1 MTMGAVCGMMCMG
14 AGKIRVQEEN
24 NEHGTQ
30 RHDDLR
36 RAQNG
41 HTSIAGDGQVTMGQ
55 SVIFKS
61 HAHKVRRL
69 YGGQVVIGFAGAVAD
84 AFTLCDKF
92 EEKLTQCGGNLE
104 RAAVALAQMWRS
116 DSGMRQ
122 LETQMIVADKDTL
135 LVVSGT
141 GEVIDPD
148 EGVVAIGSGGN
159 YALAAARALVQ
170 NTDLSA
176 HDIAE
181 KRCTSQQA
189 FACSPTTT

>member
-1 MTMGAVCGMMCMG
+1 MGYLSVKSTHELAKESGFDFCDGCF
-14 AGKIRVQEEN
+14 
-24 NEHGTQ
+24 T
-30 RHDDLR
+30 
-36 RAQNG
+36 G
-41 HTSIAGDGQVTMGQ
+41 HYPIPTPKQQ
-55 SVIFKS
+55 SK
-61 HAHKVRRL
+61 
-69 YGGQVVIGFAGAVAD
+69 
-84 AFTLCDKF
+84 DKF

-181 KRCTSQQA
+181 KALHIAASICVFTNDNVIVEDV
-189 FACSPTTT
+189 

>member
-1 MTMGAVCGMMCMG
+1 MSMELRGTTICAVR
-14 AGKIRVQEEN
+14 K
-24 NEHGTQ
+24 
-30 RHDDLR
+30 
-36 RAQNG
+36 NG

-122 LETQMIVADKDTL
+122 LETQMIV
-135 LVVSGT
+135 SGT

-181 KRCTSQQA
+181 KALHIAASICVFTNDNVIVEDV
-189 FACSPTTT
+189 